1 MAGRDLLSLVVTLG
15 NVRPEGKPL
24 SLDKMKLSLLNEEAR
39 QNHRESISNLKGLVT
54 EGDSNRGRDQQR
66 SPQNWDKSGTRSKSR
81 RSASCFYCGKPGHF
95 QYNFQH
101 YKGGVDGFEPKK
113 NPKTKGSLAIA
124 TREENCCSI
133 RKTS

>member
-66 SPQNWDKSGTRSKSR
+66 SPQNWDKSGTRSKS
-81 RSASCFYCGKPGHF
+81 SYLD
-95 QYNFQH
+95 N
-101 YKGGVDGFEPKK
+101 VEV
-113 NPKTKGSLAIA
+113 
-124 TREENCCSI
+124 E
-133 RKTS
+133 RKTHVLVLWEAWALPI